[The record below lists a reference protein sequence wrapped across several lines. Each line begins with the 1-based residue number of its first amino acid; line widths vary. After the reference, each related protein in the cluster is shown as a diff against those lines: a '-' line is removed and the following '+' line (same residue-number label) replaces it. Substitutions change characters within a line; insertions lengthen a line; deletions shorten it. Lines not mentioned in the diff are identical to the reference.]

1 MIAIPE
7 SSMLLTIFGLLIA
20 EVTYFGEKNRLA
32 HGIAIF
38 GILTASIQLVW
49 SLFHLNTEF
58 YGGFF
63 VNDSYSVLF
72 RALFLLLGLLQVL
85 QAYLFEQ
92 ESRTRLG
99 ERYILVICAT
109 TVGMLLMSSTHLLIS
124 FLLIGF
130 LVLLISGLI
139 LTSEDFRSTA
149 EAGWSF
155 YSHSGLAVGF
165 LFLGLILFFFFSDD
179 LLLRREAIHSHLGP
193 DSLTAVR
200 VVLVT
205 FLFGAL
211 VLVSLFPFQL
221 WGHQVFAKT
230 STLWT
235 GYILTLIRL
244 AIFGWFTRLLMV
256 WFGPEQPF
264 QPNHLDTL
272 HLNWTPLL
280 SIIAGVTTFL
290 SSVVVF
296 RHTQMKPILSGLFLG
311 QLGFY
316 VLGWLYLNDTSVG
329 ALVLNLLVELIC
341 GAALF
346 SSFSLLERHF
356 KTDDLA
362 EFRGVFG
369 KNAFITVVFLIAF
382 ASLAGVP
389 PLPGFTAKF
398 GLLLSIL
405 NDGQVVLAS
414 VMLISYLLNLILALR
429 LVNLSLDGALEQVP
443 VRVSVATQNVYL
455 GTLLIPVILL
465 CFFSQG
471 FMLWAIQSV
480 RLIYR

>member
-1 MIAIPE
+1 
-7 SSMLLTIFGLLIA
+7 
-20 EVTYFGEKNRLA
+20 V
-32 HGIAIF
+32 
-38 GILTASIQLVW
+38 
-49 SLFHLNTEF
+49 
-58 YGGFF
+58 
-63 VNDSYSVLF
+63 VL
-72 RALFLLLGLLQVL
+72 R
-85 QAYLFEQ
+85 
-92 ESRTRLG
+92 
-99 ERYILVICAT
+99 
-109 TVGMLLMSSTHLLIS
+109 SSTHLLLR

-130 LVLLISGLI
+130 LGLLISGLI

-316 VLGWLYLNDTSVG
+316 VLGWLYLNDTGVG

-346 SSFSLLERHF
+346 SSFSLLERYF

-369 KNAFITVVFLIAF
+369 KNAFITVVFLLAF

-398 GLLLSIL
+398 ALLLSIL

-429 LVNLSLDGALEQVP
+429 LVNLSLDGALEQTP
-443 VRVSVATQNVYL
+443 ARVSVATQNIYL

-465 CFFSQG
+465 CFFLKGSCSG
-471 FMLWAIQSV
+471 
-480 RLIYR
+480 RLSRFV